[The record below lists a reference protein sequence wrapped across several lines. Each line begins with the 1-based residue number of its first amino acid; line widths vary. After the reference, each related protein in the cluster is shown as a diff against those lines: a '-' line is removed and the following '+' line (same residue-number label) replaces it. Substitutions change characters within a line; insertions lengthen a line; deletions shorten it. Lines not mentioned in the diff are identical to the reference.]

1 MDLIPSIFSFSF
13 PRVELE
19 DVFQKLQKTPGVSIK
34 KVTTS
39 NATNST
45 ETSKVYPQNEI
56 FLNEIEEIKIKEE
69 QDVELLV
76 EVPIENIL
84 QEYNDDQYY
93 DDDDNTDNE
102 SIKESL
108 DENINSS
115 DHNSDEESDEN
126 YAPSSSKV
134 IKKTD
139 APAKKIGTAPVEKVI
154 DGPIVFSCTK
164 CKDHFDTFYEL
175 VNHMRSKVCYTEE
188 FICATCSKHFSNGRA
203 LSRHKMT
210 HKPKMKLMCEECA
223 KTYFNKFDLEMH
235 MQSAH
240 NHAPNTNSK
249 LVFKCNHCVEEFSN
263 HIALFTHVK
272 EHTREKKEGSKLCET
287 CGKNCIN
294 LKSYHAHRRTHADV
308 VKNFACPDCDK
319 RFSKEFLLTQHSH
332 IHTGIKMYRCDS
344 CDKAF
349 AKRDSLRIHNKKYH
363 QEETTVRYDYTCED
377 CKIGFKSFENFKIHV
392 AKCNSQNS

>member
-1 MDLIPSIFSFSF
+1 MDLIPSIFAFSF

-34 KVTTS
+34 KVTSS

-45 ETSKVYPQNEI
+45 ERSKDYSQNAI
-56 FLNEIEEIKIKEE
+56 FLNEIEEIKIKDEK

-76 EVPIENIL
+76 EVPTDNIK
-84 QEYNDDQYY
+84 QEYNDEDQYY
-93 DDDDNTDNE
+93 DDEDDMDSE

-108 DENINSS
+108 DENMNSS
-115 DHNSDEESDEN
+115 EHDSDEESDEN
-126 YAPSSSKV
+126 YASSSKKL
-134 IKKTD
+134 IKKP
-139 APAKKIGTAPVEKVI
+139 PAKRIRTAPVEKVI
-154 DGPIVFSCTK
+154 DGPLVFSCTK
-164 CKDHFDTFYEL
+164 CKNRFDSFYEL
-175 VNHMRSKVCYTEE
+175 VNHMKSKVCYTEE
-188 FICATCSKHFSNGRA
+188 FICATCSKHFINSRA
-203 LSRHKMT
+203 LCRHKRT
-210 HKPKMKLMCEECA
+210 HKPKTRLMCEECA

-240 NHAPNTNSK
+240 NHVPNTNSK
-249 LVFKCNHCVEEFSN
+249 LVFKCHHCDEEFSN
-263 HIALFTHVK
+263 HVALFTHVQ
-272 EHTREKKEGSKLCET
+272 EHAREKKEGSKLCET

-294 LKSYHAHRRTHADV
+294 LKAYHAHRRIHAGV

-349 AKRDSLRIHNKKYH
+349 AKRDSLRIHNKNYH
-363 QEETTVRYDYTCED
+363 QDKTTERYDYTCED
-377 CKIGFKSFENFKIHV
+377 CKTGFKSFDNFKIHV